1 MTRIAFENKISMGN
15 VLTAIGLVLTIAF
28 AWSDLQARQ
37 AALERRSV
45 EIEAEADKM
54 AVKVDSNEGR
64 VRVLE
69 QAAATSTARY
79 ESLSQSMGE
88 VKAELRQTN
97 DLLRQ
102 MLNDGSTR

>member
-1 MTRIAFENKISMGN
+1 MIGIAFENKITMGN
-15 VLTAIGLVLTIAF
+15 VLTAIGLALTIAF

-37 AALERRSV
+37 SALERRSI

-54 AVKVDSNEGR
+54 AIKLDGNEVR

-79 ESLSQSMGE
+79 DSLSQSMGE

-97 DLLRQ
+97 ELLRQ
-102 MLNDGSTR
+102 LIKGDLQ

>member
-1 MTRIAFENKISMGN
+1 MTGIAFENKITMGN
-15 VLTAIGLVLTIAF
+15 VLTAIGLIITIAF

-37 AALERRSV
+37 AALESRAV
-45 EIEAEADKM
+45 EIVAESDKM
-54 AVKVDSNEGR
+54 SGRIDGNEGR
-64 VRVLE
+64 LRMLE

-88 VKAELRQTN
+88 LKAEQRQTN

-102 MLNDGSTR
+102 LIKGEGR

>member
-1 MTRIAFENKISMGN
+1 MTGTVFENKVTMGN
-15 VLTAIGLVLTIAF
+15 VLTAIGLVITIAF

-37 AALERRSV
+37 AALERRTIDV
-45 EIEAEADKM
+45 EADASKM
-54 AVKVDSNEGR
+54 AMRMDGSEGR
-64 VRVLE
+64 VRMLE
-69 QAAATSTARY
+69 QASATSTARY

-102 MLNDGSTR
+102 MIKGEGR